1 VWALGLSACGGG
13 GGNGALTG
21 PPPPP
26 GGGGSGL
33 TVGGTVAGLK
43 TNATVVLL
51 NNGGNSLS
59 VTADGTFKFSTT
71 LTTGTAYS
79 VTVGTQPA
87 GQFCTV
93 ANGSGTIASS
103 AITNVSVSCTP
114 QIGKFVYV
122 PNSDSNDVSAYSIDA
137 TTGALTEIAGSPF
150 AADQAPALATAD
162 PAAKFLYVINQGNPI
177 VAPTFSSYAIGA
189 NGALTEN
196 QASPFPVTT
205 GLPPPSPALFNK
217 PIVHSSGKYLY
228 ITNAANGL
236 LYGESADATGT
247 LMELP
252 GMPQRAGDVAGYGVF
267 DPTGTFLYVPH
278 DSFNFT
284 ANRGAVA
291 IFKLNPNSGVLTS
304 QGELATNATRA
315 FFTALTPSGKFL
327 LVANQFSSANTA
339 PGRIAVFMLDAS
351 SGIPT
356 PVAGSPFA
364 TDGITSVVVAHPTK
378 NFVYAN
384 SAVGA
389 DLTSSITAFKIDP
402 DTGVLTPVTGSPFA
416 TGGKTASFIR
426 IDPAGRFLY
435 VANRD
440 SDNIAAFAIDQT
452 TGALTAVPGSPFA
465 TDKAPLAT
473 LDPSGRF
480 LYSTNSD
487 TTANTIASYSINQT
501 TGALTLVNK
510 LPTGAHPVM
519 AEVVGGQTP

>member
-1 VWALGLSACGGG
+1 
-13 GGNGALTG
+13 LTSP

-26 GGGGSGL
+26 GGGGGL
-33 TVGGTVAGLK
+33 TVGGTVTGL
-43 TNATVVLL
+43 NNGATVVLQ
-51 NNGGNSLS
+51 NNGANNLS
-59 VTADGTFKFSTT
+59 VSANGTFKFSTS
-71 LTTGTAYS
+71 LTTGTAYN
-79 VTVGTQPA
+79 VTVATQPNA
-87 GQFCTV
+87 QLCTV
-93 ANGSGTIASS
+93 ANGSGTIGSS
-103 AITNVSVSCTP
+103 AVTNVSVSCAA
-114 QIGKFVYV
+114 QIGKFLYV
-122 PNSDSNDVSAYSIDA
+122 PNSDSNDVSAYSINA
-137 TTGALTEIAGSPF
+137 STGALTEIAGSPF
-150 AADQAPALATAD
+150 GADQMPALATAD
-162 PAAKFLYVINQGNPI
+162 PAGQFLYVINQGNPI
-177 VAPTFSSYAIGA
+177 VSPAISSYAIGA

-217 PIVHSSGKYLY
+217 PIVHSSGKYVYL
-228 ITNAANGL
+228 TNAVMNGM
-236 LYGESADATGT
+236 LYGASADATGT
-247 LMELP
+247 LTELP
-252 GMPQRAGDVAGYGVF
+252 GMPQRVGDIAGYGVF

-284 ANRGAVA
+284 TDKGGVA

-304 QGELATNATRA
+304 QGEVATNATRA
-315 FFTALTPSGKFL
+315 FFATLTPSGKFL
-327 LVANQFSSANTA
+327 LVANQFSSTNTS
-339 PGRIAVFMLDAS
+339 PGRIAVFALDAS

-364 TDGITSVVVAHPTK
+364 TGGITSVVVAHPTK

-389 DLTSSITAFKIDP
+389 DLTASITAFKIDP

-416 TGGKTASFIR
+416 TGGQNPSFVR
-426 IDPAGRFLY
+426 IDPTGRFLY

-440 SDNIAAFAIDQT
+440 SDTISGFAIDQV

-487 TTANTIASYSINQT
+487 TTANTIASYSINAT

-519 AEVVGGQTP
+519 AEVVGAQTP